1 MKIDPWKGITTAVLS
16 IYYIWYML
24 SDPLHNFSNWNIIDD
39 VDLIIHEAGHFIFL
53 FFGEFI
59 HILGGDGV
67 IHDWNYLLSH
77 TGLLNYTDI
86 LSRIVY
92 GAGVVIILLAINLC
106 VKFSFKNTVE
116 PARS

>member
-53 FFGEFI
+53 FF
-59 HILGGDGV
+59 
-67 IHDWNYLLSH
+67 
-77 TGLLNYTDI
+77 
-86 LSRIVY
+86 
-92 GAGVVIILLAINLC
+92 
-106 VKFSFKNTVE
+106 
-116 PARS
+116 